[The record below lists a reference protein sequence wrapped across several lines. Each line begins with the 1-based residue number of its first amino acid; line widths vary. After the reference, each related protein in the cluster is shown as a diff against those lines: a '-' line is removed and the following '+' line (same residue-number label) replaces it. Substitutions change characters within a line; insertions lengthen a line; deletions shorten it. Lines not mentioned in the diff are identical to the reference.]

1 MLKYFVTSCAAAAWL
16 SAAPA
21 LAQDN
26 AGPSRWGVAV
36 GFAPTWKV
44 PEAGPLG
51 TLAEKSLA
59 FGHLGLDVA
68 GRDFRAGVVRGRY
81 RQDDWGVSL
90 VHRTFTEGSTQG
102 AIITKCILEISC
114 HVTGTEYRY
123 QDAAMTGLEANRFFS
138 FFTIGNVAAV
148 GVDLAGGLGWYR
160 RMVERRDALNI
171 FTTTS
176 TEPILSSE
184 STQVPASQLSKMKPS
199 LLGRAEVA
207 VAIQMTRELKL
218 RLSGGVN
225 YPGTDVVNVSLL
237 YFFGAN

>member
-1 MLKYFVTSCAAAAWL
+1 MLKCFVTWCVAAVWLAA
-16 SAAPA
+16 SPA

-36 GFAPTWKV
+36 SIAPTWKV

-51 TLAEKSLA
+51 KLAEKSLV
-59 FGHLGLDVA
+59 FGDSGLDIA
-68 GRDFRAGVVRGRY
+68 GRDFRVGVVRGRY

-90 VHRTFTEGSTQG
+90 VHRTFNEGSTQG

-114 HVTGTEYRY
+114 HVVGTEYRY
-123 QDAAMTGLEANRFFS
+123 QDARLAGIEANRFFS
-138 FFTIGNVAAV
+138 FLTIGNVVQV
-148 GVDLAGGLGWYR
+148 GVDLAGGVGWYR

-184 STQVPASQLSKMKPS
+184 SAQVPASDLSKMKPS

-207 VAIQMTRELKL
+207 VALQMTRELKL
-218 RLSGGVN
+218 RLSGGMN
-225 YPGTDVVNVSLL
+225 YPGTDIVNVSLL